1 MFGLEYLSAL
11 VKIMWNIAF
20 AIVTAI
26 PTWYCWNW
34 IIPKYAASYI
44 PKMFQQLPY
53 WDVAAILFLLTI
65 LGEQIKKL
73 VPTIVSVSNDTD
85 VG

>member
-1 MFGLEYLSAL
+1 MFGFEYGAAIIKMAWS
-11 VKIMWNIAF
+11 VAF

-34 IIPKYAASYI
+34 IIPKYAANYV
-44 PKMFQQLPY
+44 PELYQTFPY
-53 WDVAAILFLLTI
+53 WDVAAILLLLTI
-65 LGEQIKKL
+65 AGEQIQKL
-73 VPTIVSVSNDTD
+73 IPIIFNVSNDTK